1 MDGKKNKKTEQLEP
15 FTRENEGKK
24 MTTNTGVTIS
34 NDENT
39 LTAGDRGPTLLEDFL
54 MREKLAHFDRERI
67 PERVVHVRG
76 YGAHGIFELYESL
89 EELTMAHFLQDPS
102 KKTPLFVR
110 FSEVAGSKGA
120 NETNR
125 DVRGFAVKFYTEEG
139 NFDLVG
145 NNIPIFFIQDGIK
158 FPDLIHALKPEPHNE
173 IPQGQTAH
181 DTFWDFIANNQE
193 SAAMMMWIMSDRAIP
208 RSFRMMQGFGVHT
221 FRLVNKNGKSRFVK
235 FHWKPKLGIHSLIWD
250 EAQKLG
256 GALSIRYMSRYNG
269 HRISKLVL
277 VDAVSPSFVKNQES
291 PYGVPKEQAD
301 TLINQMYA
309 NMPKFLNDVSL
320 SFFNRNLGSA
330 TLEWFSY
337 LGMQSASYA
346 LIKILQAAA
355 NEDVTKDLSEINVP
369 TKIFHGVHDQLIPY
383 KSAEL
388 TQKRI
393 KNSQLHP
400 LTNSGHGSPIDQ
412 ADELNAELIKFLH
425 S

>member
-1 MDGKKNKKTEQLEP
+1 M
-15 FTRENEGKK
+15 F
-24 MTTNTGVTIS
+24 VTVEKDVHIFVQDV
-34 NDENT
+34 NP
-39 LTAGDRGPTLLEDFL
+39 GP
-54 MREKLAHFDRERI
+54 
-67 PERVVHVRG
+67 
-76 YGAHGIFELYESL
+76 
-89 EELTMAHFLQDPS
+89 
-102 KKTPLFVR
+102 
-110 FSEVAGSKGA
+110 GSKTVFFVHGWPLNHQMYQYQLNVLPQHGFRCIA
-120 NETNR
+120 M
-125 DVRGFAVKFYTEEG
+125 DIRGNGQSDKPWTGYTYDRLADDIAIVLEALQVE
-139 NFDLVG
+139 NATLVG
-145 NNIPIFFIQDGIK
+145 F
-158 FPDLIHALKPEPHNE
+158 
-173 IPQGQTAH
+173 
-181 DTFWDFIANNQE
+181 
-193 SAAMMMWIMSDRAIP
+193 S
-208 RSFRMMQGFGVHT
+208 V
-221 FRLVNKNGKSRFVK
+221 
-235 FHWKPKLGIHSLIWD
+235 
-250 EAQKLG
+250 G

-309 NMPKFLNDVSL
+309 NLPKFSNDVSL

-355 NEDVTKDLSEINVP
+355 NEDVTKDLSKINVP
-369 TKIFHGVHDQLIPY
+369 TKIFHGIHDQLIPY

-412 ADELNAELIKFLH
+412 ADELNEELIKFLR